1 MEWDV
6 PKVSCLSVKEGEEVV
21 GGQRGGEH
29 LNEGVKHNVNG
40 TFSSVLQVNSMRW
53 QQGCQT
59 GNNQM
64 KQALSLTFFSVHLEK
79 ISFDSH
85 THNTYTHII
94 DFNWVY
100 WNIFLLLNNLSI
112 MFQLKI

>member
-40 TFSSVLQVNSMRW
+40 TFSSVLQVNPMR
-53 QQGCQT
+53 
-59 GNNQM
+59 
-64 KQALSLTFFSVHLEK
+64 
-79 ISFDSH
+79 
-85 THNTYTHII
+85 
-94 DFNWVY
+94 
-100 WNIFLLLNNLSI
+100 
-112 MFQLKI
+112 